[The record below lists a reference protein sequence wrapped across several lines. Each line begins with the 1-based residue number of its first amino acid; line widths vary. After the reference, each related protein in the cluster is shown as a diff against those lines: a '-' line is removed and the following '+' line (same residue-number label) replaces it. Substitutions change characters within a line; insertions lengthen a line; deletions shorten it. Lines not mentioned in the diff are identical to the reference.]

1 MNEPMSI
8 DRPALYNTW
17 RATAEVINEI
27 IPDASVAICD
37 TGEASIIPDWV
48 YLVGGNLF
56 ISNETEHF
64 IKTSNNLFYAYHY
77 GDNIVQAIKNMQA
90 VSLKWDVPVFGTEL
104 NCEMFW
110 AAKDAGISHSYW
122 HYSSYCNTGSSFGNR
137 EAPGF
142 TFGACI
148 LGWSDGGSWKCVNR
162 EVVA

>member
-1 MNEPMSI
+1 M
-8 DRPALYNTW
+8 
-17 RATAEVINEI
+17 
-27 IPDASVAICD
+27 AICD

-56 ISNETEHF
+56 ISNETENF

-77 GDNIVQAIKNMQA
+77 GDDIPQAIKNMQA

-122 HYSSYCNTGSSFGNR
+122 HYSSYCNTGSGR

-142 TFGACI
+142 TFGACN
-148 LGWSDGGSWKCVNR
+148 LGSSDGGSWKCVNR